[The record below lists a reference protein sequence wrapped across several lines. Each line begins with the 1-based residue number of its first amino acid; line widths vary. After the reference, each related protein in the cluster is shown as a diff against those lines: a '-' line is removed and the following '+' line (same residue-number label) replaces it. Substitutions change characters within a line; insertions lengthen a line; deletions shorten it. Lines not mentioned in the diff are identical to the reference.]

1 MLLKKKMEENEITI
15 NEELLFQDFDD
26 INYNLEE
33 EDSSDIDINLD
44 LGY

>member
-1 MLLKKKMEENEITI
+1 MEENEITI

-33 EDSSDIDINLD
+33 EEDSSDIDINLD

>member
-1 MLLKKKMEENEITI
+1 MEENEITI
-15 NEELLFQDFDD
+15 NEELLLQDFDD

>member
-1 MLLKKKMEENEITI
+1 MEENEVII

-26 INYNLEE
+26 INFNLEE
-33 EDSSDIDINLD
+33 KDSSDIDLNLD

>member
-1 MLLKKKMEENEITI
+1 MEEKIENEII
-15 NEELLFQDFDD
+15 ISEELLLQDFDD